1 MNIEL
6 KNIKHFPS
14 LSQETEAFTASLY
27 INGKHAGYA
36 ENTGHGGETN
46 YYDKDAKGKELIK
59 QAEEYVKSFKKPDDR
74 FINLALEEKIND
86 LLYDH
91 LQKKDFEKFN
101 KKLAKITD
109 YGIAYGIPN
118 HSYSYFT
125 FNHTMEKFLSNI
137 KGIEHIKNLI
147 RDKIIP
153 KLETDK
159 IVLNTNIPEKIL
171 LESGLK
177 KGQYAQPQTN
187 ITAQTNLDL
196 NNEQIKRGRS

>member
-6 KNIKHFPS
+6 KNIKHSPS
-14 LSQETEAFTASLY
+14 LSEETEAFTASLY

-36 ENTGHGGETN
+36 KNAGRGGATN

-59 QAEEYVKSFKKPDDR
+59 QAEDYTKTFKEPDDP
-74 FINLALEEKIND
+74 FINMALEEKIDD

-91 LQKKDFEKFN
+91 LQKKELEKFN

-109 YGIAYGIPN
+109 NGIAYGIPN
-118 HSYSYFT
+118 DSYSYFT
-125 FNHTMEKFLSNI
+125 FNHSMEKFLSIN

-153 KLETDK
+153 KLGTDK
-159 IVLNTNIPEKIL
+159 IILNTNIPEKLL

-177 KGQYAQPQTN
+177 KGQYAQPKAN
-187 ITAQTNLDL
+187 ILWIENLGL
-196 NNEQIKRGRS
+196 NNEQQAKRGR

>member
-27 INGKHAGYA
+27 IKGKHAGCA
-36 ENTGHGGETN
+36 KNVGHGGSTD
-46 YYDKDAKGKELIK
+46 YYAKDAKGKELIRD
-59 QAEEYVKSFKKPDDR
+59 AEDYTKSFKKLDDP
-74 FINLALEEKIND
+74 FINMALEEKIDD

-91 LQKKDFEKFN
+91 LQKKELEKFN

-109 YGIAYGIPN
+109 SGIAYGIPN

-125 FNHTMEKFLSNI
+125 FNHSMEKFLSSI
-137 KGIEHIKNLI
+137 KGIEHVKNLI
-147 RDKIIP
+147 KDKIIP
-153 KLETDK
+153 QLGKDK
-159 IVLNTNIPEKIL
+159 IILNTNIPEKIL

-177 KGQYAQPQTN
+177 KGQYAQLKTK
-187 ITAQTNLDL
+187 ITAKANLDSQ
-196 NNEQIKRGRS
+196 NDQIKRGR

>member
-6 KNIKHFPS
+6 KNVKHFPS

-59 QAEEYVKSFKKPDDR
+59 QAEEYTKSFKKPDDP
-74 FINLALEEKIND
+74 FTNMALEEKIND

-91 LQKKDFEKFN
+91 LQKKDIEKFN

-109 YGIAYGIPN
+109 NGIAYGVPN

-125 FNHTMEKFLSNI
+125 FNHSMEKFLSRND
-137 KGIEHIKNLI
+137 GIEHIKNLI
-147 RDKIIP
+147 KNKIIP
-153 KLETDK
+153 KLQPGQM
-159 IVLNTNIPEKIL
+159 ILNTNIPEKIL
-171 LESGLK
+171 KEAGLNKQQYLEPK
-177 KGQYAQPQTN
+177 INQ
-187 ITAQTNLDL
+187 
-196 NNEQIKRGRS
+196 NNVASNKESHSRGR